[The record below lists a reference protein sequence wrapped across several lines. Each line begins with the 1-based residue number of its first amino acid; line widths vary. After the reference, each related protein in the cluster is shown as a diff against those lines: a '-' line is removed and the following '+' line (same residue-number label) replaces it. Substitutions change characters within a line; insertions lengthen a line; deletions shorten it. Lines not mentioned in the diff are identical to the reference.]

1 MENKINI
8 AEILRDMPKGTKLY
22 SPLFGKCELVD
33 TYTGEGDEPIR
44 DILTL
49 LPRAPISSAF
59 PTIATS
65 TF

>member
-44 DILTL
+44 VE
-49 LPRAPISSAF
+49 PF
-59 PTIATS
+59 CGGGE
-65 TF
+65 